1 LSEPTL
7 GTLISFCSATKCTA
21 SSTRLQKS
29 PGGFAQDIC
38 QDINEPLARQEKI
51 ILSLDGNSD
60 MRDSPLATAL
70 KNCFM
75 TEALLQRHGFSGP
88 STFRWNNTRT
98 PIDGIWISPGI
109 SISAGGYLD
118 YDCIIPGADHR
129 TLWIDVSFI
138 NALGHVMPAIIR
150 PQARRLNCRDPRIVE
165 NYVRRY
171 EKLAIQHE
179 LLPKTEQFLEKARY
193 PLSRVLQA
201 EFEELDNIRC
211 IITQE
216 AEKRCRKLR
225 MGQVSFSPELRQ
237 ASRGIKIFTL
247 LHKRLLQ

>member
-1 LSEPTL
+1 
-7 GTLISFCSATKCTA
+7 
-21 SSTRLQKS
+21 
-29 PGGFAQDIC
+29 
-38 QDINEPLARQEKI
+38 
-51 ILSLDGNSD
+51 
-60 MRDSPLATAL
+60 MRDSPSATAL
-70 KNCFM
+70 KNCSM